1 MQRSTEP
8 CTLRGR
14 LFRPNAASYRA
25 ASITLQPG
33 GSLLLDDG
41 ETTRDL
47 PPGSLRW
54 SSRMGETARR
64 ATLPDGFVFETD
76 DNDHVDTLERTFG
89 RRSVGLWHRLEN
101 LGAPLLALAVLGVLG
116 FFIGLRWTVP
126 WFADAASRLVPQAVE
141 ARLGGAAMDTLD
153 SVALHPSE
161 LPAKKQRAILA
172 VFDELSSHADTK
184 SGTLKLAFRRGDKL
198 VGANAIALLG
208 GQIIVTDEL
217 ADLAQTPDALAG
229 VLAHEIAH
237 VELRHGIRRLA
248 RVAGLSAVVML
259 MTGDLSSMT
268 HDMGVLGA
276 GLFDLGYSRGFER
289 DADARGAALMRQAN
303 RDPETLA
310 VLLEKLSERSAS
322 GGPSWLSSH
331 PRTEERVQWIREG
344 R

>member
-8 CTLRGR
+8 YSLRGR
-14 LFRPNAASYRA
+14 LFRPNAASYCA
-25 ASITLQPG
+25 ALLTLQPD

-54 SSRMGETARR
+54 SSRMGATPRR
-64 ATLPDGFVFETD
+64 ATLPDGAVFETD

-161 LPAKKQRAILA
+161 LPAEKQRAILA
-172 VFDELSSHADTK
+172 VFDELASHADTK
-184 SGTLKLAFRRGDKL
+184 PGTLKLAFRRGDKL
-198 VGANAIALLG
+198 SVPTRWRCPA
-208 GQIIVTDEL
+208 
-217 ADLAQTPDALAG
+217 
-229 VLAHEIAH
+229 
-237 VELRHGIRRLA
+237 A
-248 RVAGLSAVVML
+248 R
-259 MTGDLSSMT
+259 
-268 HDMGVLGA
+268 
-276 GLFDLGYSRGFER
+276 
-289 DADARGAALMRQAN
+289 
-303 RDPETLA
+303 
-310 VLLEKLSERSAS
+310 
-322 GGPSWLSSH
+322 
-331 PRTEERVQWIREG
+331 
-344 R
+344 